1 MPPSPYRRGAT
12 QGMLFGIYLSILFLA
27 SVYSVSYPLMGLIGM
42 LLIVGVPFYIFRCLR
57 ATFVADGGL
66 TPFSSLWMQGIMV
79 FMCGSLIQGA
89 VAVVYLKWIDPAFII
104 TQLRSVISF
113 YEGLPSPEAKE
124 MAKVLSNMIETN
136 LVPSAASMVMEIIFL
151 SVFSGSLLSLVMSAL
166 ARIGRVKR
174 PPTAPPPIP

>member
-12 QGMLFGIYLSILFLA
+12 QGMLFGIYLSILFLD

-124 MAKVLSNMIETN
+124 MAKVLSNMIEAN

-166 ARIGRVKR
+166 ARTGRVKR

>member
-57 ATFVADGGL
+57 ATFVVDGGL
-66 TPFSSLWMQGIMV
+66 TPFSSLWMQGIMM

-124 MAKVLSNMIETN
+124 MAKVLSNMIEAN

-151 SVFSGSLLSLVMSAL
+151 SVFSGSLLSLVMSSL

-174 PPTAPPPIP
+174 PPIAPPPIP